1 MKINLG
7 SQKNISLKRQDA
19 TTQRDAKSCVSA
31 METFWRSLSRG
42 TRGDFSSKIFFAGN
56 NN

>member
-7 SQKNISLKRQDA
+7 SQKNIPLKRQDA

-31 METFWRSLSRG
+31 METFWRSLPRG
-42 TRGDFSSKIFFAGN
+42 TRGDFAAKNLFAGN